1 MRWLASEFLMNDID
15 ILKKAIAKKHPCDD
29 CHAALNRLESLLSE
43 ATIFFAPDAD
53 FDGKKTDWLSRA
65 GLLTKKA
72 ANVQSEPRRYEHQK
86 S

>member
-1 MRWLASEFLMNDID
+1 MNDID

-29 CHAALNRLESLLSE
+29 CHAALKRLESLLSE

-65 GLLTKKA
+65 GLLTKKSANIAVLPRAGNA
-72 ANVQSEPRRYEHQK
+72 AKTTPST
-86 S
+86 

>member
-1 MRWLASEFLMNDID
+1 MNDID

-29 CHAALNRLESLLSE
+29 CHAALKRLESLLSE
-43 ATIFFAPDAD
+43 ATVFFAPDAD

-72 ANVQSEPRRYEHQK
+72 ANSILGPTELVYNRFG
-86 S
+86 